1 MASRIQA
8 AIQSSPQ
15 AASSRLR
22 GAQVGGNGYRAAQ
35 VGAPKP
41 QASSLLDSFA
51 KFGEAAASAYGA
63 YDREQEQSGK
73 QQAEWLTKFAKENPE
88 AYRKAFNDGTLRYQD
103 NKYAMQ
109 FLRENI
115 GSNASF
121 RADAQIQQAIKD
133 GQYGSFS
140 AEDEARMNK
149 DKVALRKQFAEADA
163 KLYGIDEQDEHF
175 QFGLASNIHQR
186 EISNND
192 VWDSQK
198 AQFSENASMVS
209 AKQTLSGSLIGLDA
223 TNSEQYATN
232 VTSYLESTRQGA
244 MLNDKQRD
252 SVLMDAVKNTSNHP
266 QGGAALVA
274 LGEQEV
280 ELYGNRV
287 KVKDY
292 IGKEQWDAYLANAN
306 QSFHTQDRERASAF
320 EGMIG
325 NWERSENIELSLE
338 QLRGERAKYNLMQ
351 PGQAQTDALTRL
363 DRVEANLKDKLSQ
376 RTIKVTAEE
385 DKQKQQFNRETNI
398 YQNLIKATNGEIG
411 VPLSKDTMP
420 TDDNTGAYTEK
431 DFANAMNRF
440 RNDIYNDP
448 NKSPQEKA
456 KDMMKM
462 ASATGKTGWPQK
474 VLAPAVEAAKNDL
487 DGAILRGTDL
497 KGTEL
502 DQLKG
507 LYEADSVGFMK
518 LFPEEGEMLAKMYT
532 MKKYG
537 LTNEQF
543 VKGERERNSLK
554 NKPDKGAAS
563 YENFLTNS
571 GKYPNLNYMSH
582 DQSSAAYQVYLA
594 EMADHGDS
602 KKALKAADRMM
613 ADFTTTFSAG
623 ASGPTE
629 GRLQGSVPTDFLTNG
644 NSFDSAQQ
652 GIKHMNTIIQRVA
665 SEGKISSAYV
675 NVNYIADKDMVLVT
689 GAAGQMPTI
698 ITRADLIDMQKAED
712 DAQKVAAEKQEVKNK
727 ADLEKTLSNANKRA
741 PITQAAKAR
750 KDAGERVRQNRKEVP
765 NSIYGGKVRDG
776 LQSGDPL
783 ANQPAKKTAKA
794 PKGTK
799 AKLNRLMD

>member
-1 MASRIQA
+1 MASRIQE

-15 AASSRLR
+15 TASGRLR
-22 GAQVGGNGYRAAQ
+22 GATVSGNGYRAAQ
-35 VGAPKP
+35 VQVQKP
-41 QASSLLDSFA
+41 RASGLLDAFS
-51 KFGEAAASAYGA
+51 KFGESATSAFSAY
-63 YDREQEQSGK
+63 DKQQESDGK

-88 AYRKAFNDGTLRYQD
+88 EYRKAFNDGTLRYQD
-103 NKYAMQ
+103 NQYAMR

-121 RADAQIQQAIKD
+121 RADAQIQQMIKD
-133 GQYGSFS
+133 GKYGSFS
-140 AEDEARMNK
+140 AEDEAQMNK
-149 DKVALRKQFAEADA
+149 DKVELRKQFAESDA
-163 KLYGIDEQDEHF
+163 KLYGIDPQDEHF

-209 AKQTLSGSLIGLDA
+209 AKQRLSGALLGLDGTNAEQFA
-223 TNSEQYATN
+223 TG
-232 VTSYLESTRQGA
+232 VTGYLESTRQGA
-244 MLNDKQRD
+244 MLNDKQRE
-252 SVLMDAVKNTSNHP
+252 SVLQDAVKNTSNHA

-292 IGKEQWDAYLANAN
+292 IGKEQWDSYLANAN
-306 QSFHTQDRERASAF
+306 QSFHTQNRERASAF
-320 EGMIG
+320 TAQLAE
-325 NWERSENIELSLE
+325 WDRSENIDLSLE
-338 QLRGERAKYNLMQ
+338 QLRAKRAEYNQMQ
-351 PGQAQTDALTRL
+351 PGEAQTEALSQL
-363 DRVEANLKDKLSQ
+363 DRMEATLKEKLVQ
-376 RTIKVTAEE
+376 KTLKATAAE
-385 DKQKQQFNRETNI
+385 DKKKQQFNRESII
-398 YQNLIKATNGEIG
+398 YQNIIKASNGEIG
-411 VPLSKDTMP
+411 VPLSADTMP
-420 TDDNTGAYTEK
+420 TDDNTGEYSEE
-431 DFANAMNRF
+431 DFANAFNKR

-448 NKSPQEKA
+448 NKSEQQKAQE
-456 KDMMKM
+456 MMAM
-462 ASATGKTGWPQK
+462 SSAAGKTGWPQK
-474 VLAPAVEAAKNDL
+474 VLRPAVDAAKNDL

-543 VKGERERNSLK
+543 VKGEREKNSLK

-571 GKYPNLNYMSH
+571 GQYPNLNYMSH

-594 EMADHGDS
+594 EMSDHGDTQ
-602 KKALKAADRMM
+602 KALKAADRMM
-613 ADFTTTFSAG
+613 GDFTTTFSAG
-623 ASGPTE
+623 ASGPTA
-629 GRLQGSVPTDFLTNG
+629 GRLQGSIPTDFLTNG

-652 GIKHMNTIIQRVA
+652 GTKHMNTIINRVA
-665 SEGKISSAYV
+665 QEGKISSAYV
-675 NVNYIADKDMVLVT
+675 NVNYNADHDFVLVT
-689 GAAGQMPTI
+689 GANGQMPTI

-727 ADLEKTLSNANKRA
+727 AALEKTLKNANKRA

-750 KDAGERVRQNRKEVP
+750 KVAGERVRQNRKEVP
-765 NSIYGGKVRDG
+765 NSIYGGKVRDD

-783 ANQPAKKTAKA
+783 ANQPEKKTAKA